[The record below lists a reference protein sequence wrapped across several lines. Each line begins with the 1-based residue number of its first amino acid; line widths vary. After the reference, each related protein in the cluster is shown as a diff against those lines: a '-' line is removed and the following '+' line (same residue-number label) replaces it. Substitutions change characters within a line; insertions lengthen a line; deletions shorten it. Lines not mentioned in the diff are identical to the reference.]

1 MSDLSEF
8 VKLVSEEK
16 KKKEVELKNKI
27 KNPQSELASLFSELE
42 TIHKETK
49 NTIISEIK
57 DPLPEDEPPLKFG
70 TPEYVKKD
78 ESPVNKIID
87 EIKLSDDDKNKLD
100 EFSDLFSG
108 VESVEEISE
117 DKNEEKIE
125 EVLSKEVEEIEE
137 VEAFGLDEEVE
148 EPSEIIKQ
156 SIKTIGDTRYTK
168 EVKTSDK
175 YPEPFEAEPALNA
188 ELSEFKKKIN
198 EHLRK
203 IGFAAGGGGGIGS
216 IKDAD
221 DIDIGSQADGFILKY
236 NATTDKYVSSEPSIT
251 SLRLLIDGTDSS
263 SSNTGD
269 HIELSGTDSSSTDAG
284 DEIVLEA
291 GVNGPRDFDY
301 TVLQELSSSIIPNKN
316 GVLNLGSP
324 TKRFGSLFLLADT
337 IDLDGATIKSDGS
350 GQITISAD
358 GAIFPVGSKDTAGKE
373 LLVAVPES
381 STSGVLSGQSS
392 KDVPLFTQ
400 SGGLT
405 TAAATF
411 TFAKTLKN
419 RSVFTNSGHTFI
431 LSNGDARADKSVELF
446 EF

>member
-16 KKKEVELKNKI
+16 KKKEVELENKI
-27 KNPQSELASLFSELE
+27 KNPQSDLANLFAELK
-42 TIHKETK
+42 TIHEET
-49 NTIISEIK
+49 K
-57 DPLPEDEPPLKFG
+57 DPLPKDEPPLKFG
-70 TPEYVKKD
+70 PPEYVEKN
-78 ESPVNKIID
+78 ESPVNKIIED
-87 EIKLSDDDKNKLD
+87 IKLSDDDKNKLN
-100 EFSDLFSG
+100 EFSDLLSG
-108 VESVEEISE
+108 IEPVEEISE
-117 DKNEEKIE
+117 DENE
-125 EVLSKEVEEIEE
+125 EEIEE
-137 VEAFGLDEEVE
+137 VQEILSKEIEEVEEVVLEEKSE

-156 SIKTIGDTRYTK
+156 SIKSIGDIRYNPK
-168 EVKTSDK
+168 VKTSNE
-175 YPEPFEAEPALNA
+175 YPEPFKAEPALNA

-221 DIDIGSQADGFILKY
+221 DINIDNQADGFILKY
-236 NATTDKYVSSEPSIT
+236 NATTEKYVSSEPSIT
-251 SLRLLIDGTDSS
+251 SLRLLMDGTDGSS
-263 SSNTGD
+263 TNTGD
-269 HIELSGTDSSSTDAG
+269 HIELSGTDSSSTNAG

-373 LLVAVPES
+373 LLVAIPES
-381 STSGVLSGQSS
+381 STSSVLSGQSS

-411 TFAKTLKN
+411 TFAKTLTN
-419 RSVFTNSGHTFI
+419 RSVYTNSGHTFI